1 MRILLTLLVAI
12 LLIGC
17 KKKDTP
23 NSPEISNLAY
33 PDNNSECTTGEELT
47 ATTSQVEFRWQTANH
62 TETYELRVTNI
73 TTNTTQ
79 AISTPSTSAILP
91 LDKGAP
97 YSWLVISKNSEV
109 LQTVSS
115 STWQFYNSGFDTTYA
130 PFPAT
135 IVEPKSG
142 SNAFKD
148 SNNDVTLE
156 WSGADVEND
165 IASYEVYFSTETPP
179 ATLVETTNANISTHK
194 VSVTSDT
201 VYYWKIVTIDRE
213 GNTSDSGI
221 FDFRML

>member
-1 MRILLTLLVAI
+1 MRILLTLLVTI

-23 NSPEISNLAY
+23 NSPEISNLSY

-79 AISTPSTSAILP
+79 TISTSSTSAILP

-97 YSWLVISKNSEV
+97 YSWLIISKNSEV

-115 STWQFYNSGFDTTYA
+115 SSWQFYNSGFDTTYA

-135 IVEPKSG
+135 IIEPKLG
-142 SNAFKD
+142 SNVFKD
-148 SNNDVTLE
+148 ANNDVTLE

-179 ATLVETTNANISTHK
+179 DTLVETANANISTHK

-201 VYYWKIVTIDRE
+201 VYYWRIVTIDRE

-221 FDFRML
+221 FDFRAL